1 MKILQ
6 INKYFYQK
14 GGAETVF
21 FNTMNLLK
29 ENGHAVIP
37 FALKLKK
44 NLSSDYERFFVEY
57 PELSESGVLTKIK
70 KIPSFLYNQK
80 AAKQLERLILE
91 EKPDVAHIHLMFNS
105 MSVSILPVL
114 KKYNIPVVM
123 TAHDYRLV
131 CPAYA
136 ITDGKG
142 NVCERCFDGRSYWHC
157 ITNKCS
163 HGNLLNS
170 ILLSADSYLRKYV
183 YDPIDY
189 ISKFIFVSNFSRA
202 KHIQGDVRLGKTS
215 TQLYNF
221 TPIEKSKEQLEKEDY
236 ILFVGRISEEKGL
249 RTLLKAVDESPEVN
263 LKMIGVGPLLDEL
276 KKHESPR
283 IEFLGFRQGDE
294 LRDYIQKARYLVL
307 SSECYEN
314 NPMVIIEAMTLGTPV
329 IGSCIG
335 GIPELIED
343 GKTGFL
349 FETKNVEDLKQTIRK
364 ARNVVGKEYQDMCD
378 LAEKVAKNK
387 FSKEVHYAKL
397 MGIYESVLAKRNAQ
411 INKN

>member
-21 FNTMNLLK
+21 FNTISLLK
-29 ENGHAVIP
+29 EKGHEVIP
-37 FALKLKK
+37 FAMKHKK
-44 NLSSDYERFFVEY
+44 NVQSEYERFFVDY
-57 PELSESGVLTKIK
+57 PELSESGLFTKIK
-70 KIPSFLYNQK
+70 NIPSFLYNRH
-80 AAKQLERLILE
+80 AAKQLEKLILE
-91 EKPDVAHIHLMFNS
+91 ENPDVAHIHLMFNS
-105 MSVSILPVL
+105 LSVSILPVL

-142 NVCERCFDGRSYWHC
+142 NVCERCFAGRSYWHC
-157 ITNKCS
+157 VINKCS

-170 ILLSADSYLRKYV
+170 VLLSADSYLRKYV
-183 YDPIDY
+183 YDPVSY
-189 ISKFIFVSNFSRA
+189 VSKFIFVSNFSKA
-202 KHIQGDVRLGKTS
+202 KHAQGDVRLGEQS

-221 TPIEKSKEQLEKEDY
+221 TPIKKSEKHLEKDNY

-249 RTLLKAVDESPEVN
+249 RTLLTAVDESPTVN
-263 LKMIGVGPLLDEL
+263 LKMIGVGPLFEEL
-276 KKHESPR
+276 KKYESSR

-329 IGSCIG
+329 IGSRIG
-335 GIPELIED
+335 GIPELIEE
-343 GKTGFL
+343 GKNGFL
-349 FETKNVEDLKQTIRK
+349 FETKNVEDLKLTIAK
-364 ARNVVGKEYQDMCD
+364 ALNVVGNDYQNMCD
-378 LAEKVAKNK
+378 LAEEVARDK

-397 MGIYESVLAKRNAQ
+397 MEIYESVLEKKDTEN
-411 INKN
+411 NKN